1 MANQKPSV
9 TSDSKLWAQEEF
21 GKVLFKDKRLKSRL
35 IKIAQAF
42 AAAPQANIPQA
53 CGDWAATKG
62 SYRFFSHESVTGSQ
76 IMASHREATLER
88 MRGESLVFAV
98 QDSTYLNFTT
108 HRQTSGLGPIGN
120 NADKTIGLMVH
131 STLVLKASALALG
144 VLDMSV
150 SARDPKQFA
159 IKSKGRNRQKIQDK
173 ESFKWIQGL
182 SALQAA
188 AEQLPAHTRVV
199 SISDR
204 ESDLYELFLAAL
216 QQGANRRVDL
226 LVRARHERTLEP
238 SGEGLWQSFAQGP
251 RAASMV
257 VQVPRQPGVSARAAT
272 LSIRFAKVSLRSPVD
287 RQKYQKLCEP
297 LELWAIEA
305 KEQHPP
311 QGMAPLC
318 WRLLTSM
325 ALHNAEQA
333 MEKVRWYTLRWQ
345 IEVFHKVLKSGC
357 KVEQR
362 QLESAS
368 RLERCLA
375 LDMVVAWRILAL
387 SKVGIETPGVSAA
400 VLLAEEEWK
409 ALYCY
414 MHKTSS
420 APKESPNLGQ
430 ALRWI
435 GQLGGFLG
443 RKGDGN
449 PGPIVLWR
457 GLQRLSDL
465 TEAWLLFHPK
475 KTVGNA

>member
-1 MANQKPSV
+1 MANQIPSL
-9 TSDSKLWAQEEF
+9 TGDSKLWAQEEF

-53 CGDWAATKG
+53 CGNWAATKA
-62 SYRFFSHESVTGSQ
+62 SYRFFSQEGVTASQ
-76 IMASHREATLER
+76 IMSSHREATLER
-88 MRGESLVFAV
+88 MGEESLVFAV
-98 QDSTYLNFTT
+98 QDTTYLNFTT

-131 STLVLKASALALG
+131 STLVLNASALALG
-144 VLDMSV
+144 VLEMAV

-159 IKSKGRNRQKIQDK
+159 IKSKGCNRQKVEDK
-173 ESFKWIQGL
+173 ESFKWIQGVA
-182 SALQAA
+182 ALEAA
-188 AEQLPAHTRVV
+188 AQRLPAQTRVV
-199 SISDR
+199 SIADR
-204 ESDLYELFLAAL
+204 EGDFYELFLAW
-216 QQGANRRVDL
+216 QKQPNRRVDL
-226 LVRARHERTLEP
+226 LIRGRHERALEG
-238 SGEGLWQSFAQGP
+238 STEGLWQSLAKAP

-272 LSIRFAKVSLRSPVD
+272 LSIRFAKVRVAAPVD

-305 KEQHPP
+305 KEEDPP
-311 QGMAPLC
+311 QGVAAIS

-325 ALHNAEQA
+325 ALHHAADA

-387 SKVGIETPGVSAA
+387 SKVGIETPGVSAGA
-400 VLLAEEEWK
+400 LLAEEEWK
-409 ALYCY
+409 ALSCY
-414 MHKTSS
+414 VHKTNTP
-420 APKESPNLGQ
+420 PKEPPNLGQ
-430 ALRWI
+430 AVRWI

-457 GLQRLSDL
+457 GLQRLHDL
-465 TEAWLLFHPK
+465 TEAWLLFHRQQ
-475 KTVGNA
+475 TVGNA